1 MLSIMSYKC
10 LYIIHICLTVHV
22 LYNIPLHCVCIHKYH
37 LSALLFFKSDY
48 LTKDLL
54 IICV

>member
-1 MLSIMSYKC
+1 MLSLMSYKC

-22 LYNIPLHCVCIHKYH
+22 LYNIPLQCVCIQKYH